1 MLSTNVLEHIIL
13 SGGEAG
19 EQLENNI
26 QIKLMELS
34 LGFNQGK
41 SKAIDNFFRSNFDC
55 LKMV

>member
-41 SKAIDNFFRSNFDC
+41 SKAIDNFCS
-55 LKMV
+55 L